1 MSTVSTSPVSNITV
15 SNSTVSERA
24 TGADPAPLLELAT
37 RVAGWARNGEEIE
50 AYVARGRDTDI
61 EVFSG
66 EVESL
71 SSAESAG
78 IGIRVVSGSRQGFAY
93 AGSLD
98 DDVVAETLA
107 EARDN
112 AGFSSPDEWVGL
124 AEPDGVAAAPLELW
138 RDDLAA
144 FPTAE
149 KVARALELERAVRA
163 GDPRIRQVQSA
174 GWGDS
179 SFESAVAT
187 STGISACSRRTVCYL
202 SASAAASDGDETQT
216 GGGYSVGRS
225 PADLDLGKAA
235 SDAVHRATRL
245 LGASKPRSAHLTVV
259 LEPRIT
265 AVLLGILAGTLNGDA
280 VLKGRSLFADRLG
293 ELVSSPLLTLIDD
306 PTDPDA
312 YGAAAYDA
320 EGLATR
326 RNLLIEGGRLRR
338 FLYNTYSARRAGT
351 VSTGSAVRGG
361 FRSGPATGARALT
374 VAPGAGGPDAVYRA
388 VGNGL
393 LVQSVSGIHSGV
405 NAVSGDFSVG
415 AEGLL
420 IRDGALAG
428 PVREITIASTL
439 QRMLQGIVAVGADIE
454 RLPSSAAG
462 VTLAI
467 ADMSMGG
474 S

>member
-1 MSTVSTSPVSNITV
+1 VTAS
-15 SNSTVSERA
+15 
-24 TGADPAPLLELAT
+24 LLELAT
-37 RVAGWARNGEEIE
+37 RVAGWARPGEEVE

-78 IGIRVVSGSRQGFAY
+78 IGIRIVSGSRQGFAY

-98 DDVVAETLA
+98 DDVVADTLA

-112 AGFSSPDEWVGL
+112 AGFSSTDEWVGL
-124 AEPDGVAAAPLELW
+124 ARPDGVTAAALDLW
-138 RDDLAA
+138 RDDLTEY
-144 FPTAE
+144 PTSD
-149 KVARALELERAVRA
+149 KVARALELERVVRS

-179 SFESAVAT
+179 AFESAVVT
-187 STGISACSRRTVCYL
+187 STGISATSRRTVCYL
-202 SASAAASDGDETQT
+202 SASAAAGDGDETQT

-225 PADLDLGKAA
+225 PADLDLEKAA
-235 SDAVHRATRL
+235 SDAVARATRL

-265 AVLLGILAGTLNGDA
+265 ATLLGILAGTLNGDA

-293 ELVSSPLLTLIDD
+293 QTVSSPLLTLVDD

-312 YGAAAYDA
+312 YGATAYDA

-326 RNLLIEGGRLRR
+326 RNSLVAGGVLQR
-338 FLYNTYSARRAGT
+338 FLYNSYSGRRAGT
-351 VSTGSAVRGG
+351 SSTGSAVRGG
-361 FRSGPATGARALT
+361 FKSGPGTGARALM
-374 VAPGAGGPDAVYRA
+374 VAPGADDPEAIYRLI
-388 VGNGL
+388 GDGL
-393 LVQSVSGIHSGV
+393 LVQSVSGLHSGV
-405 NAVSGDFSVG
+405 NPVSGDFSVG

-420 IRDGALAG
+420 IRDGGLAG

-439 QRMLQGIVAVGADIE
+439 QRMLQGIVAVGSDLE

-462 VTLAI
+462 VSLAI
-467 ADMSMGG
+467 ADMAMGG
-474 S
+474 T